1 MKRSVIA
8 QFSQGSSCKYITAL
22 LFLSPVFKTNATEFI
37 DILRMTADHPSI
49 QSAVSST
56 SAAYF
61 DIEQAK
67 AGNSLQFSAGL
78 SSTAYSGQPGYENN
92 PIAPHISISK
102 VLYDHGRTDDTVQGK
117 EAAFSMQRA
126 QVMATRETINQQ
138 ALTLF
143 TSAVTNA
150 KVVAILDQEIVAL
163 NDLLQRVKTI
173 ASIDPGRAS
182 EINQVAT
189 RLNSVVATRESSNTT
204 LQQSWK
210 QLSLLLNRNIVLTS
224 ELPDLKQAGLLPE
237 SLDIGLKA
245 LMDNPTYTVYRYKRD
260 EARAALQLASKWN
273 RPQWNVKLSLDS
285 PRNNG
290 EMEPFKAATLQ
301 VSSDINLWDGGSG
314 ASAVKGQTQ
323 RLASAEQDMD
333 ATLRSLQQ
341 QLEQLWISLPLRQ
354 QQINALKQQSE
365 SALKTWKAGEVQFFA
380 SQRPLTDL
388 ISFATDYY
396 SSLASLEEQ
405 KVQYA
410 AAQWQI
416 VAALGKMSDLAKN
429 VPALPG
435 APLATSAQSRKEQTA
450 DAISTFNA
458 QVAANARQNSTL
470 ADEKDIE
477 AFKKAVEKTSDTSE
491 GGKLLTAPQNQ
502 PQQMALA
509 PVTSHSAPVTAPESK
524 PETAASASTS
534 STRTPLIVSE
544 PQQSTFILKS
554 QKEANAP
561 QNALRA
567 WPWNG

>member
-8 QFSQGSSCKYITAL
+8 QFSQSSTCKFIIAI
-22 LFLSPVFKTNATEFI
+22 LFVSPAFKTNATEFI

-49 QSAVSST
+49 QSAVSSAN
-56 SAAYF
+56 AAYF

-67 AGNSLQFSAGL
+67 AGNSLQLSAGL

-92 PIAPHISISK
+92 LIAPHISISK

-126 QVMATRETINQQ
+126 QVMATRETLNQQ

-150 KVVAILDQEIVAL
+150 KVVAILDQEIAAL

-173 ASIDPGRAS
+173 ASIDSGRAS

-210 QLSLLLNRNIVLTS
+210 QLSLLLNRNIALTS

-237 SLDIGLKA
+237 NLDIALKA
-245 LMDNPTYTVYRYKRD
+245 LMDNPTYTAYRYKRD
-260 EARAALQLASKWN
+260 EARAALQLASRWN
-273 RPQWNVKLSLDS
+273 RPQWNVQLSLDS

-290 EMEPFKAATLQ
+290 EMELFKGATLQ
-301 VSSDINLWDGGSG
+301 VSSDINLWDGGAGG
-314 ASAVKGQTQ
+314 AAVKGQTQ

-333 ATLRSLQQ
+333 ASLRSLRQ

-416 VAALGKMSDLAKN
+416 VASLGKMSDLAKT

-435 APLATSAQSRKEQTA
+435 APLATSAQSRKERAAVAT
-450 DAISTFNA
+450 STINA
-458 QVAANARQNSTL
+458 QVAADTRQNIRL

-477 AFKKAVEKTSDTSE
+477 AFKKAVEAK
-491 GGKLLTAPQNQ
+491 
-502 PQQMALA
+502 
-509 PVTSHSAPVTAPESK
+509 SA
-524 PETAASASTS
+524 
-534 STRTPLIVSE
+534 STRTPLIASE
-544 PQQSTFILKS
+544 SQLQQSAFIPKS
-554 QKEANAP
+554 QKETNVA
-561 QNALRA
+561 QNALHA
-567 WPWNG
+567 WP